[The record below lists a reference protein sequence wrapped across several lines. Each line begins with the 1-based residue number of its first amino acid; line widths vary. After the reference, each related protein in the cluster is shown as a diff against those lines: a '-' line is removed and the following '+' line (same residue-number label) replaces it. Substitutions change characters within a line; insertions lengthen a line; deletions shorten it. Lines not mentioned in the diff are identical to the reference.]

1 MNPMIGALQKRVLH
15 LTETVAIQKFTFD
28 RLLSDLEMTESMGC
42 AFAWDLQL
50 SLEHGYAL
58 SSDFRPSEVMS
69 DIEDYARSEWDA
81 AMQAGAAFQE
91 AKKWL
96 REKMRTDKVWRKTAI
111 EAAGKNPD
119 MDIETP
125 HGYYSLR
132 LLTAT

>member
-15 LTETVAIQKFTFD
+15 LTETIAIQKLTFD

-42 AFAWDLQL
+42 AFAWELAQTMGVWINGTYYSCPPNPKL
-50 SLEHGYAL
+50 VNSNFVKALE
-58 SSDFRPSEVMS
+58 
-69 DIEDYARSEWDA
+69 
-81 AMQAGAAFQE
+81 AGAAFQE
-91 AKKWL
+91 ARKWL

-119 MDIETP
+119 MNIETP
-125 HGYYSLR
+125 HGSYSLR